1 MVTNTDKLKLLY
13 IMGAGRSGSTI
24 FGILLG
30 NMPCNFYA
38 GELHMWNLHSGNA
51 NNDRIEV
58 KAFWERVKLEMPV
71 VENYYGNKYY
81 KYLEYHN
88 SFLFCPWLT
97 KKKLISEYH
106 EFNRQLISSIKKVAN
121 KEYVI
126 DSSHY
131 PFRALWL
138 SKNKNIDTHFIYLY
152 RHPFNVVE
160 SFSKKN
166 IEHKSKN
173 PVSANIYLFF
183 VTLLSL
189 IVYFILPK
197 GQKTKIRYEDVVTS
211 PELVINKFNKLLNAQ
226 NTVIDFSRLNIGYVF
241 QSNRIRH
248 FETIALKP
256 KESTNKLNLFW
267 KFFTVICQFPFLLI
281 NKRIKNI

>member
-97 KKKLISEYH
+97 KKSLFRNTMS
-106 EFNRQLISSIKKVAN
+106 L
-121 KEYVI
+121 I
-126 DSSHY
+126 DSLFHQ
-131 PFRALWL
+131 L
-138 SKNKNIDTHFIYLY
+138 
-152 RHPFNVVE
+152 
-160 SFSKKN
+160 KK
-166 IEHKSKN
+166 
-173 PVSANIYLFF
+173 
-183 VTLLSL
+183 
-189 IVYFILPK
+189 
-197 GQKTKIRYEDVVTS
+197 
-211 PELVINKFNKLLNAQ
+211 
-226 NTVIDFSRLNIGYVF
+226 
-241 QSNRIRH
+241 
-248 FETIALKP
+248 
-256 KESTNKLNLFW
+256 
-267 KFFTVICQFPFLLI
+267 
-281 NKRIKNI
+281 